1 MGTHYIKYDIIKIIA
16 VVMVIYIH
24 TTTDG
29 FFLFSLYYEPNTSSS
44 WLYWAYMIP
53 SVISQIAVPL
63 FFMVSGALFLGK
75 EESIRSVWKHRI
87 SKYSVVLVLVSLLY
101 YVLYSVRTGHSL
113 DFFRFL
119 QLVYSGSA
127 AAHLW
132 FLYSYLGY
140 LIILPFLRYVA
151 KGLSRNSVFY
161 LLGISVVFSGIIPM
175 LQFLL
180 LNSKLQL
187 NPDLRVGAFTGMAV
201 FYPLLGYGFTKF
213 KPNRKTAKVLLLIGV
228 LSIIP
233 VVLVTYLNMRSIGV
247 YDYSSEHE
255 VTVFWECF
263 NDVRTVVVFVI
274 LSCLAGYIKKQSLTR
289 LIKSL
294 GSCVFGVYLFS
305 LALQR
310 SVFMISLFQGIS
322 ACLSPFLSIVIF
334 VILVFLITALFVYCL
349 RKIPFI
355 NKYI

>member
-1 MGTHYIKYDIIKIIA
+1 MGTHYIEYDIIKIIA

-44 WLYWAYMIP
+44 WQYWAYMIP

-63 FFMVSGALFLGK
+63 FFMVSGALLLGK

-101 YVLYSVRTGHSL
+101 YVLYSVRTGCSL
-113 DFFRFL
+113 DFIRFL
-119 QLVYSGSA
+119 RLVYSGSA

-187 NPDLRVGAFTGMAV
+187 NSDLRVGAFTGMAV

-213 KPNRKTAKVLLLIGV
+213 KPNRKTANVLLLIGV

-233 VVLVTYLNMRSIGV
+233 VVLMTYLNMRSTGV

-255 VTVFWECF
+255 VTVSWECF
-263 NDVRTVVVFVI
+263 NEVRTVVVFVI
-274 LSCLAGYIKKQSLTR
+274 LSWLAGYIKKQSLTR
-289 LIKSL
+289 IIKSL

-349 RKIPFI
+349 RKIPFV